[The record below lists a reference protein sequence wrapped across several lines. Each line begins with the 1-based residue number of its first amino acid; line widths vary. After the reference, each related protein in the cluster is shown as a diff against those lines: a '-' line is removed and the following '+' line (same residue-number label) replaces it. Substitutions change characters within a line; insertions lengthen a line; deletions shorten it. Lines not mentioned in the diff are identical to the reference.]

1 MKVIQTFKDIGKL
14 KQQGTQKFLREYV
27 QQLFFHLHK
36 ALEPRMPARLFD
48 LKDYGYIAVLE
59 AGDDIRNLSEI
70 GLSAENDGLLGT
82 VPEAVTAKIL
92 IDRRVLYQAEIMHN
106 NEYMMYVLLFPE
118 DFDKQVQEWVD
129 TYKDEEVG

>member
-36 ALEPRMPARLFD
+36 ALEPRMPAHLFD

-92 IDRRVLYQAEIMHN
+92 IDRRVLYQAEILYN